1 MAPTASSEEPQGSK
15 PINPFTQ
22 MCVLESVYL
31 GELTRK
37 LHCSKLDILNLGDLL
52 GFFIAKVDVWQC
64 LLLKVFKLNLY
75 HEALRCQILRPFIHF
90 FFWSFPSLLFSMLYF
105 LLGWNLHNKIYHFN
119 HFWVCSPVALPT
131 FTKLCNQQPPSISR
145 TFSLSQTDTLHP
157 LNYSPCSSSLSPG
170 NHHSTLCLWI

>member
-1 MAPTASSEEPQGSK
+1 
-15 PINPFTQ
+15 

-64 LLLKVFKLNLY
+64 LLLKVSKLNLY
-75 HEALRCQILRPFIHF
+75 REALRCQILRPFIH

-105 LLGWNLHNKIYHFN
+105 LIRVKFTQQNLPF
-119 HFWVCSPVALPT
+119 
-131 FTKLCNQQPPSISR
+131 
-145 TFSLSQTDTLHP
+145 
-157 LNYSPCSSSLSPG
+157 
-170 NHHSTLCLWI
+170 